1 MTFSEGMVN
10 NIFFR
15 VSNPKVNDA
24 KVRQAISY
32 AIDKEKS
39 KKNNKCGL
47 FSSELEPIPRID
59 RTKKLDTILMD
70 IPSPIDIPK
79 GCPFQTRCNDCME
92 ICKNKKPDFVDI
104 GNGHNVACFLTNQTT
119 IEDDKYHTS
128 L

>member
-1 MTFSEGMVN
+1 MVN

-70 IPSPIDIPK
+70 IPSPIDIPT
-79 GCPFQTRCNDCME
+79 GYLRAAPFRPDVMTVWKYAKT
-92 ICKNKKPDFVDI
+92 KNRI
-104 GNGHNVACFLTNQTT
+104 LLTSVTV
-119 IEDDKYHTS
+119 IM
-128 L
+128 LPAF